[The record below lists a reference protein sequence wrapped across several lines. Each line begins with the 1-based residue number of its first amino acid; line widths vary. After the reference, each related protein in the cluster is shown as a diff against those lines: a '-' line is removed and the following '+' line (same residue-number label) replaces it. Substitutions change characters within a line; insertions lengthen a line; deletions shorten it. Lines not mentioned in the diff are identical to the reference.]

1 MELITL
7 LHRENKIKQYHT
19 SSAADLLKEVMN
31 YYDITQADL
40 AKRIGVSQK
49 NISDILNHKRYLTA
63 VLAIR
68 IEKVMGISSKLLLS
82 LDSSYK
88 LHLAE
93 QDSNTTNKENSS
105 PLFLQ
110 RYEWV
115 TVWYRPL
122 IGERYYS
129 ECRFGIKK

>member
-1 MELITL
+1 M

-40 AKRIGVSQK
+40 AKRMGVSQK

-82 LDSSYK
+82 LDSNYK
-88 LHLAE
+88 LHLTE

-110 RYEWV
+110 RYEWI
-115 TVWYRPL
+115 TV
-122 IGERYYS
+122 
-129 ECRFGIKK
+129 